1 VEVVVVGQKVAVYF
15 TEEEWH
21 LLDAEQRD
29 LYWDVMQE
37 NYENVASLAV
47 PIPKPE
53 LISRLERG
61 EEPWISNLPTTE
73 GKKIPINLCEGKRK
87 LTNRSIYSSVMKA
100 TST

>member
-1 VEVVVVGQKVAVYF
+1 MSLSKLTNEAKSRGKKVAVYF

-73 GKKIPINLCEGKRK
+73 AYM
-87 LTNRSIYSSVMKA
+87 RSAGNCSPMLYPPML
-100 TST
+100 